1 MNMYE
6 EEVKEKWKDTEQY
19 KDFTSKNRTKEENEK
34 VSEELMHLFAEL
46 GNLKSESVESSVV
59 QEKIKELQEFITDNY
74 YTCTKEILKG
84 LGQMYVED
92 QRFKQNIDK
101 TGGEGTAEF
110 TKKAI
115 FVYCSK

>member
-1 MNMYE
+1 MYD
-6 EEVKEKWKDTEQY
+6 EEVKEKWGDTEQY
-19 KDFTSKNRTKEENEK
+19 KEFASKNITKEENEK
-34 VSEELMHLFAEL
+34 TSEELLHLFFEL
-46 GNLKSESVESSVV
+46 GNLKNESEESSVV

-92 QRFKQNIDK
+92 QRFKHNIDK
-101 TGGEGTAEF
+101 AGGEGSAEF
-110 TKKAI
+110 VKKAI